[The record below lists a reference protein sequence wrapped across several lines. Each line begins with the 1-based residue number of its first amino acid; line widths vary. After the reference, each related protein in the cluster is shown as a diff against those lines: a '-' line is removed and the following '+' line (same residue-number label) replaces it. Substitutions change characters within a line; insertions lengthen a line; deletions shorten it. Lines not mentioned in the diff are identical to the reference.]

1 MMPPSLFEV
10 KVIYHT
16 TLIGMPDKI
25 YQPTIAGLRAFVA
38 VAEKQHFG
46 SAATTLGVSQ
56 STLSQ
61 ALAALE
67 TGLGAHLIE
76 RSTRRVFLT
85 TEGTQLLPHAQA
97 VVESVDAFTA
107 AAAGASDPLPASVRL
122 GLIPTV
128 APYVLPTVLTGLAE
142 QLPSLRLRVIE
153 DQTERLL
160 RLLREGA
167 LDAALIAL
175 PASEMPAIGVTAI
188 PIYDED
194 FVLALPP
201 GHPLSGKRR
210 VPATALAELPLLLLD
225 EGHCLRDQA
234 LDVCHKAGVRAELA
248 TTRAASLATA
258 VQCVTGGLGV
268 TLIPQSAVPVEAARS
283 RLGLAQFAAPR
294 PGRRIGLVFRSSS
307 GRDESYR
314 QLAST
319 IGELIAQEH
328 QVRPVK

>member
-1 MMPPSLFEV
+1 M
-10 KVIYHT
+10 T
-16 TLIGMPDKI
+16 DKI

-38 VAEKQHFG
+38 VAERQHFG

-67 TGLGAHLIE
+67 TGLGTQLIE
-76 RSTRRVFLT
+76 RSTRRVLLT
-85 TEGTQLLPHAQA
+85 PEGRQLLPHALA
-97 VVESVDAFTA
+97 VVEAVDTFTA
-107 AAAGASDPLPASVRL
+107 AAAGASDPLHAGMRL

-128 APYVLPTVLTGLAE
+128 APYVLPTLLAGLPE
-142 QLPSLRLRVIE
+142 QLPSLTLRVIE

-160 RLLREGA
+160 TLLRDGA

-175 PASEMPAIGVTAI
+175 PTPEVPAVGVTAI

-210 VPATALAELPLLLLD
+210 VPTTALAELPLLLLD

-234 LDVCHKAGVRAELA
+234 LDVCQKAGVRADLA
-248 TTRAASLATA
+248 NTRAASLATA

-268 TLIPQSAVPVEAARS
+268 TLIPQSAVPVESARS
-283 RLGLAQFAAPR
+283 RLGLAQFATPR

-314 QLAST
+314 QLAAL
-319 IGELIAQEH
+319 IGKLISQEH
-328 QVRPVK
+328 QVRTVK

>member
-1 MMPPSLFEV
+1 MLPRTLNEV
-10 KVIYHT
+10 KVIFPT
-16 TLIGMPDKI
+16 TLIGMSDKT

-38 VAEKQHFG
+38 VAEKRQFSG
-46 SAATTLGVSQ
+46 AATALGVSQ

-67 TGLGAHLIE
+67 AGLGTQLVE

-85 TEGTQLLPHAQA
+85 PQGAELLPHAQA
-97 VVESVDAFTA
+97 VVEAADAFTA
-107 AAAGASDPLPASVRL
+107 AAAGSADPLRAGMRL

-128 APYVLPTVLTGLAE
+128 APYVLPTVLAGIAERRPGLT
-142 QLPSLRLRVIE
+142 LRVTE

-160 RLLREGA
+160 AVLREGA

-175 PASEMPAIGVTAI
+175 PAETAGVTAI

-201 GHPLSGKRR
+201 GHPLAGKRR
-210 VPATALAELPLLLLD
+210 VPATALADLPLLLD

-248 TTRAASLATA
+248 NTRAASLATA

-268 TLIPQSAVPVEAARS
+268 TLIPQSAVPVEASRS

-307 GRDESYR
+307 GRDDSYR
-314 QLAST
+314 ELA
-319 IGELIAQEH
+319 GLISSQH
-328 QVRPVK
+328 QVRLGK

>member
-1 MMPPSLFEV
+1 M
-10 KVIYHT
+10 
-16 TLIGMPDKI
+16 GMPDKT
-25 YQPTIAGLRAFVA
+25 YQPTVAGLRAFVA
-38 VAEKQHFG
+38 VAEKQHFS
-46 SAATTLGVSQ
+46 SAATSLGVSQ

-67 TGLGAHLIE
+67 AGLGTQLIE

-85 TEGTQLLPHAQA
+85 AEGTQLLPRAQA
-97 VVESVDAFTA
+97 VVEAVDAFSA
-107 AAAGASDPLPASVRL
+107 AAAGAADPLQAGLRL

-128 APYVLPTVLTGLAE
+128 APYVLPTVLAGLAE
-142 QLPSLRLRVIE
+142 QLPSLMLRVIE

-175 PASEMPAIGVTAI
+175 PASDVPGAGMTAVG
-188 PIYDED
+188 IYDED

-234 LDVCHKAGVRAELA
+234 LDVCQKAGVRAELA
-248 TTRAASLATA
+248 NTRAASLATA

-268 TLIPQSAVPVEAARS
+268 TLIPQTAVPVEAARS

-314 QLAST
+314 RLAAM
-319 IGELIAQEH
+319 IGKLIGQEH

>member
-1 MMPPSLFEV
+1 M
-10 KVIYHT
+10 T
-16 TLIGMPDKI
+16 DKT
-25 YQPTIAGLRAFVA
+25 YQPTVAGLRAFVA
-38 VAEKQHFG
+38 VAEKHHFG

-67 TGLGAHLIE
+67 TGLGTQLIE

-85 TEGTQLLPHAQA
+85 AEGRQLLPHALA
-97 VVESVDAFTA
+97 VVEAVDTFT
-107 AAAGASDPLPASVRL
+107 AAAGASDPLRAGMRL

-128 APYVLPTVLTGLAE
+128 APYVLPTLLAGLPE
-142 QLPSLRLRVIE
+142 QLPSLTLRVVE

-160 RLLREGA
+160 TLLREGA

-175 PASEMPAIGVTAI
+175 PTDVVGVSAI

-194 FVLALPP
+194 FVLALPR

-210 VPATALAELPLLLLD
+210 VPTTALAELPLLLLD

-234 LDVCHKAGVRAELA
+234 LDVCQKAGVRADLA
-248 TTRAASLATA
+248 NTRAASLATA

-268 TLIPQSAVPVEAARS
+268 TLIPQSAVPVESARS
-283 RLGLAQFAAPR
+283 RLGLAQFATPR

-314 QLAST
+314 QLAAL
-319 IGELIAQEH
+319 IGKLISQEH
-328 QVRPVK
+328 QVRTVK

>member
-1 MMPPSLFEV
+1 MS
-10 KVIYHT
+10 
-16 TLIGMPDKI
+16 DKS

-38 VAEKQHFG
+38 VAEKRQFS

-67 TGLGAHLIE
+67 TGLGTQLIE

-85 TEGTQLLPHAQA
+85 AAGTELLPRAQA
-97 VVESVDAFTA
+97 VIEAADAFSA
-107 AAAGASDPLPASVRL
+107 AAAGSSDPLRAGIWL

-128 APYVLPTVLTGLAE
+128 APYVLPTILAGLAE
-142 QLPSLRLRVIE
+142 ELPDLTVRVIE

-160 RLLREGA
+160 TVLREGS

-175 PASEMPAIGVTAI
+175 PADTVGITEI

-201 GHPLSGKRR
+201 GHPLSDKRR
-210 VPATALAELPLLLLD
+210 VPTTALADLPLLLLD

-248 TTRAASLATA
+248 NTRAASLATA
-258 VQCVTGGLGV
+258 IQCVTGGLGV
-268 TLIPQSAVPVEAARS
+268 TLIPQSAVPVEAVRS

-314 QLAST
+314 RLAAT
-319 IGELIAQEH
+319 IGTLISSHHE
-328 QVRPVK
+328 VRPVK

>member
-1 MMPPSLFEV
+1 M
-10 KVIYHT
+10 T
-16 TLIGMPDKI
+16 DKS

-38 VAEKQHFG
+38 VAEKQQFS
-46 SAATTLGVSQ
+46 SAATTLGLSQ

-67 TGLGAHLIE
+67 AGLGTQLVE

-85 TEGTQLLPHAQA
+85 TEGRQLLSRAQA
-97 VVESVDAFTA
+97 VVEAADAFSA
-107 AAAGASDPLPASVRL
+107 AAAGSSDPLRAGLRL

-128 APYVLPTVLTGLAE
+128 APYVLPTVLAGVAE
-142 QLPSLRLRVIE
+142 QLPELTLRVTE

-160 RLLREGA
+160 AVLREGA

-175 PASEMPAIGVTAI
+175 PADGGGLTAI

-201 GHPLSGKRR
+201 GHPLAGKRR
-210 VPATALAELPLLLLD
+210 VPATALADLPLLLLD

-234 LDVCHKAGVRAELA
+234 LDVCHTAGVRAELA
-248 TTRAASLATA
+248 NTRAASLATA

-268 TLIPQSAVPVEAARS
+268 TLIPQSAVPVEASRS

-307 GRDESYR
+307 GRDDSYR
-314 QLAST
+314 RLAGL
-319 IGELIAQEH
+319 IGESISSQH
-328 QVRPVK
+328 QVRLVK

>member
-1 MMPPSLFEV
+1 MS
-10 KVIYHT
+10 
-16 TLIGMPDKI
+16 DKI

-38 VAEKQHFG
+38 VAEKQHFS

-67 TGLGAHLIE
+67 TGLGTQLLE

-85 TEGTQLLPHAQA
+85 TEGRHLLPRALA
-97 VVESVDAFTA
+97 VVEAIDAFTA
-107 AAAGASDPLPASVRL
+107 AAAGTADPLQASMRL

-128 APYVLPTVLTGLAE
+128 APYVLPTLLAGLAV
-142 QLPSLRLRVIE
+142 QLPSLTLRVIE

-160 RLLREGA
+160 ALLREGA

-175 PASEMPAIGVTAI
+175 PASEGPAAGVTAI

-201 GHPLSGKRR
+201 EHPLSGKRR
-210 VPATALAELPLLLLD
+210 VPTTALAELPLLLLD

-234 LDVCHKAGVRAELA
+234 LDLCHTAGVRAELA
-248 TTRAASLATA
+248 NTRAASLATA
-258 VQCVTGGLGV
+258 VQCVSGGLGV

-314 QLAST
+314 ELAAM
-319 IGELIAQEH
+319 IGALIGAEH

>member
-1 MMPPSLFEV
+1 M
-10 KVIYHT
+10 T
-16 TLIGMPDKI
+16 DKI

-38 VAEKQHFG
+38 VAEKQHFS

-67 TGLGAHLIE
+67 AGLCTPLLE

-85 TEGTQLLPHAQA
+85 PEGRRLLPHALA
-97 VVESVDAFTA
+97 VVEAVDAFTA
-107 AAAGASDPLPASVRL
+107 AAAGASDPLQATMRL

-128 APYVLPTVLTGLAE
+128 APYVLPTLLAGLASE
-142 QLPSLRLRVIE
+142 LPALTLRVIE

-160 RLLREGA
+160 ALLREGA

-175 PASEMPAIGVTAI
+175 PASDVPSAGVSAI

-210 VPATALAELPLLLLD
+210 VPATALASLPLLLLD

-234 LDVCHKAGVRAELA
+234 LDVCQKAAVRPELA
-248 TTRAASLATA
+248 NTRAASLATA

-283 RLGLAQFAAPR
+283 RLGLAQFATPR

-314 QLAST
+314 QLAAT
-319 IGELIAQEH
+319 IGKLIGAEH

>member
-1 MMPPSLFEV
+1 
-10 KVIYHT
+10 
-16 TLIGMPDKI
+16 MPDRT

-46 SAATTLGVSQ
+46 NAATTLGVSQ

-67 TGLGAHLIE
+67 AGLGTQLIE

-85 TEGTQLLPHAQA
+85 TEGKQLLPRALA
-97 VVESVDAFTA
+97 VVEAVDAFTA
-107 AAAGASDPLPASVRL
+107 AAAGASDPLQASVRL

-128 APYVLPTVLTGLAE
+128 APYVLPTVLAGLAE
-142 QLPSLRLRVIE
+142 QLPSLTLRVIE

-175 PASEMPAIGVTAI
+175 PADAVGMTAI
-188 PIYDED
+188 PVYDED

-248 TTRAASLATA
+248 NTRAASLATA

-307 GRDESYR
+307 GRDEPYR
-314 QLAST
+314 QLAAM
-319 IGELIAQEH
+319 IGKLISQEH

>member
-1 MMPPSLFEV
+1 M
-10 KVIYHT
+10 T
-16 TLIGMPDKI
+16 DKS

-38 VAEKQHFG
+38 VAEKRHFSG
-46 SAATTLGVSQ
+46 AATTLGVSQ

-67 TGLGAHLIE
+67 AGLGTPLVE

-85 TEGTQLLPHAQA
+85 AEGTQLLPRAQA
-97 VVESVDAFTA
+97 VIDAVEAFTA
-107 AAAGASDPLPASVRL
+107 AAAGTSDPLRASMRL

-128 APYVLPTVLTGLAE
+128 APYVLPTVLAGLAE
-142 QLPSLRLRVIE
+142 QLPDLTLRVIE

-160 RLLREGA
+160 RVLREGA

-175 PASEMPAIGVTAI
+175 PADAAGVTAI
-188 PIYDED
+188 PIYEED

-201 GHPLSGKRR
+201 GHALSGRRR
-210 VPATALAELPLLLLD
+210 VPATALADLPLLLLD

-234 LDVCHKAGVRAELA
+234 LDVCHNAGVRAELA
-248 TTRAASLATA
+248 NTRAASLATA
-258 VQCVTGGLGV
+258 VQCVSGGLGV
-268 TLIPQSAVPVEAARS
+268 TLIPRSAVPVEASRS
-283 RLGLAQFAAPR
+283 RLDLAQFAAPR

-314 QLAST
+314 RLAGM
-319 IGELIAQEH
+319 IGKLISQEH
-328 QVRPVK
+328 QVRLVK

>member
-1 MMPPSLFEV
+1 MS
-10 KVIYHT
+10 
-16 TLIGMPDKI
+16 DKN

-38 VAEKQHFG
+38 VAEKRQFS

-67 TGLGAHLIE
+67 TGLGTRLIE

-85 TEGTQLLPHAQA
+85 AEGTQLLSHAQA
-97 VVESVDAFTA
+97 VVEAADAFTA
-107 AAAGASDPLPASVRL
+107 AATGSSDPLQTGMRL

-128 APYVLPTVLTGLAE
+128 APYVLPTVLAGIAE
-142 QLPSLRLRVIE
+142 QLPGLTLRVIE

-160 RLLREGA
+160 TVLREGA

-175 PASEMPAIGVTAI
+175 PTDAVGVTAI

-210 VPATALAELPLLLLD
+210 LPATALAELPLLLLD

-234 LDVCHKAGVRAELA
+234 LDVCHKAGVQAELA
-248 TTRAASLATA
+248 NTRAASLATA

-307 GRDESYR
+307 GRDQSYR
-314 QLAST
+314 RLAGI
-319 IGELIAQEH
+319 IGELISSHH
-328 QVRPVK
+328 QVRLVK

>member
-1 MMPPSLFEV
+1 
-10 KVIYHT
+10 
-16 TLIGMPDKI
+16 MPDKT

-38 VAEKQHFG
+38 VAEKHHFS
-46 SAATTLGVSQ
+46 SAAATLGVSQ

-67 TGLGAHLIE
+67 NGLGTQLIE

-85 TEGTQLLPHAQA
+85 TEGKGLLPRALA
-97 VVESVDAFTA
+97 VVEAVDAFTA
-107 AAAGASDPLPASVRL
+107 EAAGASDPLQASMRL

-128 APYVLPTVLTGLAE
+128 APYVLPTVLAGLAQ
-142 QLPSLRLRVIE
+142 QLPSLTLRVVE
-153 DQTERLL
+153 DQTQRLL
-160 RLLREGA
+160 TLLREGA

-175 PASEMPAIGVTAI
+175 PAPEVPAGGMTAI

-201 GHPLSGKRR
+201 GHPLAGKRR
-210 VPATALAELPLLLLD
+210 VPTTSLARLPLLLLD

-234 LDVCHKAGVRAELA
+234 LDVCHKAGVQAEL
-248 TTRAASLATA
+248 TNTRAASLATA

-283 RLGLAQFAAPR
+283 RLGLAQFATPR

-307 GRDESYR
+307 GRDEPYR
-314 QLAST
+314 QLAAM
-319 IGELIAQEH
+319 IGKLIGQEH
-328 QVRPVK
+328 QVRLVK

>member
-1 MMPPSLFEV
+1 M
-10 KVIYHT
+10 T
-16 TLIGMPDKI
+16 DKS

-38 VAEKQHFG
+38 VAEKHQFS
-46 SAATTLGVSQ
+46 SAATALGVSQ

-61 ALAALE
+61 ALSALE
-67 TGLGAHLIE
+67 AGLGTRLVE

-85 TEGTQLLPHAQA
+85 PQGTELLPRAQA
-97 VVESVDAFTA
+97 VVESANAFTA
-107 AAAGASDPLPASVRL
+107 AAAGASDPLRAGMRL

-128 APYVLPTVLTGLAE
+128 APYVLPTVLAGVAE
-142 QLPSLRLRVIE
+142 QLPGLTLRVTE

-160 RLLREGA
+160 AVLREGA

-175 PASEMPAIGVTAI
+175 PAETAGVSSI

-201 GHPLSGKRR
+201 GHPLAGKRR
-210 VPATALAELPLLLLD
+210 VPATALADLPLLLLD

-248 TTRAASLATA
+248 NTRAASLATA

-268 TLIPQSAVPVEAARS
+268 TLIPQSAVPVEASRS

-294 PGRRIGLVFRSSS
+294 PGRRIGLVYRSSS

-314 QLAST
+314 QLA
-319 IGELIAQEH
+319 GLVGKLISSQH
-328 QVRPVK
+328 PVRLVK

>member
-1 MMPPSLFEV
+1 MS
-10 KVIYHT
+10 
-16 TLIGMPDKI
+16 DKS
-25 YQPTIAGLRAFVA
+25 YQPTVAGLRAFAA
-38 VAEKQHFG
+38 VAEKQHFS

-67 TGLGAHLIE
+67 AGLGTRLIE

-85 TEGTQLLPHAQA
+85 AEGTQLLPQALA
-97 VVESVDAFTA
+97 VVEAVDAFTA
-107 AAAGASDPLPASVRL
+107 AAAGASDPLQSSVRL
-122 GLIPTV
+122 GLIATV
-128 APYVLPTVLTGLAE
+128 APYVLPTVLAGLAE
-142 QLPSLRLRVIE
+142 QLPSLTLRVIE

-175 PASEMPAIGVTAI
+175 PASGAPAVGMTAV

-194 FVLALPP
+194 FVLALPA
-201 GHPLSGKRR
+201 GHRLSGKRR
-210 VPATALAELPLLLLD
+210 VPAAALAELPLLLLD

-248 TTRAASLATA
+248 NTRAASLATA

-283 RLGLAQFAAPR
+283 RLGLAQFATPR

-314 QLAST
+314 QLAT
-319 IGELIAQEH
+319 MIGTSISREH

>member
-1 MMPPSLFEV
+1 MLPRTLVEV
-10 KVIYHT
+10 KVIFPT
-16 TLIGMPDKI
+16 TLIGMTDKS

-38 VAEKQHFG
+38 VAEKHQFSG
-46 SAATTLGVSQ
+46 AATALGVSQ

-61 ALAALE
+61 ALSALE
-67 TGLGAHLIE
+67 AGLGTRLVE

-85 TEGTQLLPHAQA
+85 PQGTELLPRAQA
-97 VVESVDAFTA
+97 VVEATDAFTA
-107 AAAGASDPLPASVRL
+107 AAAGASDPLRAGMRL

-128 APYVLPTVLTGLAE
+128 APYVLPTVLAGVAE
-142 QLPSLRLRVIE
+142 QLPGLALRVTE

-160 RLLREGA
+160 AVLREGA

-175 PASEMPAIGVTAI
+175 PAEGAGVSAI

-201 GHPLSGKRR
+201 RHPLAGKRR
-210 VPATALAELPLLLLD
+210 VPATALADLPLLLLD

-248 TTRAASLATA
+248 NTRAASLATA

-268 TLIPQSAVPVEAARS
+268 TLIPQSAVPVEASRS

-294 PGRRIGLVFRSSS
+294 PGRRIGLVYRSSS

-314 QLAST
+314 QLAGL
-319 IGELIAQEH
+319 IGKLISSQH
-328 QVRPVK
+328 QVRLVK

>member
-1 MMPPSLFEV
+1 M
-10 KVIYHT
+10 T
-16 TLIGMPDKI
+16 DKS

-38 VAEKQHFG
+38 VAEKRQFS
-46 SAATTLGVSQ
+46 SAATALGLSQ

-67 TGLGAHLIE
+67 AGLGTQLIE

-85 TEGTQLLPHAQA
+85 TEGRQLLSRAQA
-97 VVESVDAFTA
+97 VVEAADAFSA
-107 AAAGASDPLPASVRL
+107 AAAGSSDPLRAGMRL

-128 APYVLPTVLTGLAE
+128 APYVLPTVLAGVAE
-142 QLPSLRLRVIE
+142 QLPELALRVTE

-160 RLLREGA
+160 AVLREGA

-175 PASEMPAIGVTAI
+175 PAEGAGLTAI

-201 GHPLSGKRR
+201 GHPLAGKRR
-210 VPATALAELPLLLLD
+210 VPATALADLPLLLLD

-234 LDVCHKAGVRAELA
+234 LDVCQKAGVRAELA
-248 TTRAASLATA
+248 NTRAASLATA

-268 TLIPQSAVPVEAARS
+268 TLIPQSAVPVEASRS

-314 QLAST
+314 RLAGI
-319 IGELIAQEH
+319 IGKLISSQH
-328 QVRPVK
+328 QVRLVK

>member
-1 MMPPSLFEV
+1 MMPGGRFEV

-16 TLIGMPDKI
+16 ILIAMPDKS
-25 YQPTIAGLRAFVA
+25 YQPTVAGLRAFAA
-38 VAEKQHFG
+38 VAEKQHFS

-67 TGLGAHLIE
+67 AGLGTQLIE

-85 TEGTQLLPHAQA
+85 AEGTQLLPRALA
-97 VVESVDAFTA
+97 VIEAVDAFTA
-107 AAAGASDPLPASVRL
+107 AAAGASDPLQASMRL

-128 APYVLPTVLTGLAE
+128 APYVLPTVLAGLAE
-142 QLPSLRLRVIE
+142 QLPSLTLRVIE

-175 PASEMPAIGVTAI
+175 PASDAPVAGMTAIG
-188 PIYDED
+188 IYDED

-201 GHPLSGKRR
+201 GHPLSGKRP

-234 LDVCHKAGVRAELA
+234 LDVCQKAGVRAEL
-248 TTRAASLATA
+248 TNTRAASLATA

-314 QLAST
+314 QLAT
-319 IGELIAQEH
+319 MIGALVAQEH